1 MFQSLLNCEWIF
13 ISQMIYR
20 INQCSSYEEFANVC
34 LCNLKGL
41 FDFSLGVMFQANI
54 TDGKPKLHRP
64 YSIDSNSQYF
74 DVNFY
79 IEGNYHPKWTEY
91 FFCPW
96 SSVFRYS
103 DISEESEWTKSR
115 IYKEVLEPLDL
126 YYGLYNTL
134 IYNDTVLGAVVLWRP
149 KAAGDFSPRELFIM
163 DCLKNHLA
171 LKFYSL
177 SAGAIKH
184 SKEKEDRNTFLLAS
198 FSRKYQLTKREEEII
213 RLLYL
218 ENGTDEICRNL
229 CICPSTLR
237 KHIYNIYKKTG
248 VSSRAKLILLIKT

>member
-20 INQCSSYEEFANVC
+20 INKCETYEDFANVC

-41 FDFSLGVMFQANI
+41 FDFSLGVMFQADI
-54 TDGKPKLHRP
+54 AGGKPKLHTP
-64 YSIDSNSQYF
+64 YSIDSSSRYF

-79 IEGNYHPKWTEY
+79 LEGNYNPKWTDY

-103 DISEESEWTKSR
+103 DISEEKDWVKSR
-115 IYKEVLEPLDL
+115 IYKEVLDPLHL

-149 KAAGDFSPRELFIM
+149 KEAGDFSPREIYIM
-163 DCLKNHLA
+163 DCLKNHLE
-171 LKFYSL
+171 LKFYTLVKGSSPKGDKSQDPPAL
-177 SAGAIKH
+177 S
-184 SKEKEDRNTFLLAS
+184 SFEKTYD
-198 FSRKYQLTKREEEII
+198 LTKRESEII
-213 RLLYL
+213 CQLYL
-218 ENGTDEICRNL
+218 GKESGEICRLL
-229 CICPSTLR
+229 CISPSTLR
-237 KHIYNIYKKTG
+237 KHIYNIYRKTG
-248 VSSRAKLILLIKT
+248 VNTRTGLIKLLRGM

>member
-1 MFQSLLNCEWIF
+1 
-13 ISQMIYR
+13 MIYR
-20 INQCSSYEEFANVC
+20 INQCESYEEFANVC

-41 FDFSLGVMFQANI
+41 FDFSLGVVFQANI
-54 TDGKPKLHRP
+54 TDGKPKLRTP
-64 YSIDSNSQYF
+64 YSIDSNSQFF

-79 IEGNYHPKWTEY
+79 IEGNYHPKWTDY

-115 IYKEVLEPLDL
+115 IYKEVLDPLNL

-149 KAAGDFSPRELFIM
+149 KIAGDFSAREIYIM
-163 DCLKNHLA
+163 ECLKNHLA
-171 LKFYSL
+171 LKFYLLTTKPSASL
-177 SAGAIKH
+177 QKSP
-184 SKEKEDRNTFLLAS
+184 DRTLLLNS
-198 FSRKYQLTKREEEII
+198 FSQKYQLTKRENEIVDLLFSDKETEEIC
-213 RLLYL
+213 
-218 ENGTDEICRNL
+218 ESL
-229 CICPSTLR
+229 CICASTLR

-248 VSSRAKLILLIKT
+248 VSSRAKLIQEVQGKIGI